1 MKIGFFGDGP
11 WSHSA
16 LKILINDPGIEIKFV
31 CARFDNPDG
40 ELLKIADEFGIIFFT
55 HHNVN
60 SPDFIEY
67 VQEFN
72 CDLFVSMSFNQIFKE
87 EIIGL
92 VPESIINCHA
102 GKLPKYRGRN
112 ILNWALINDEKEFGI
127 TVHYVDTG
135 IDTGDIIFQE
145 VFPIT
150 DEDNY
155 ATLLDKSF
163 SECPKILYK
172 AIKAIQSQE
181 VIRIK
186 QESLGSLGMYCVA
199 RKNGDEKLDWEKS
212 TREIFNFVRAL
223 CEPGPNARTFLGSQE
238 IEIKRASQILNC
250 SHYIGIPGA
259 IVGVT
264 PDYFDVKTGDSV
276 IRIIEWRGYEKP
288 RIGDRLK

>member
-16 LKILINDPGIEIKFV
+16 LKFLINDPGMEVMFV
-31 CARFDNPDG
+31 CARFDNPDK

-55 HHNVN
+55 HRNVN
-60 SPDFIEY
+60 SKDFIEQI
-67 VQEFN
+67 QEFD

-87 EIIGL
+87 EIINL

-135 IDTGDIIFQE
+135 IDTGDIIAQE

-163 SECPKILYK
+163 SECPKILYR
-172 AIKAIQSQE
+172 AIKSIESREVQRIRQE
-181 VIRIK
+181 T
-186 QESLGSLGMYCVA
+186 LGDPGMYCVS
-199 RKNGDEKLDWEKS
+199 RKDGDEKLNWDKS
-212 TREIFNFVRAL
+212 SRDIFNFVRAL
-223 CEPGPNARTFLGSQE
+223 CEPGPKARTFLGSQE
-238 IEIKRASQILNC
+238 VKINKVIQIFEC
-250 SHYIGIPGA
+250 SNYIGIPGSV
-259 IVGVT
+259 VGVT
-264 PDYFDVKTGDSV
+264 PDYFDIKAGDSV
-276 IRIIEWRGYEKP
+276 IRVLEWSGYEKP
-288 RIGDRLK
+288 RIGDRFK